1 MTSAAELA
9 RLRQGL
15 YRFFASSL
23 APPDQALLEQLTAA
37 ASYLETM
44 DLDGYAFC
52 REWRVLAGV
61 LASDVTVVTLATEH
75 VRLFASGTNGVL
87 CPPIESFYRAGGRN
101 EATAD
106 IVTAIQR
113 DYREMGLTTT
123 SAGEGP
129 DHVTTQLEIMSTLC
143 ARESAAWQSELDV
156 DSEQLLD
163 AEARFL
169 RRHLGSWLPELR
181 ARVQAARPHDF
192 YAAVLDALL
201 SFVIHDRDLIVGLR
215 RWSGAVV

>member
-15 YRFFASSL
+15 YRFFAGAL
-23 APPDQALLEQLTAA
+23 APPELGLLEQLTAA
-37 ASYLETM
+37 AEHLETM

-52 REWRVLAGV
+52 REWRLLTSA
-61 LASDVTVVTLATEH
+61 LASGVTVLTLAPEH

-87 CPPIESFYRAGGRN
+87 CPPIESFYRADGRN

-106 IVTAIQR
+106 IITAIQR

-123 SAGEGP
+123 TAGEAP

-143 ARESAAWQSELDV
+143 ARESAAWHAELGV

-169 RRHLGSWLPELR
+169 RHHLAAWLPQLR
-181 ARVQAARPHDF
+181 TRVHGAQPHDF
-192 YAAVLDALL
+192 YAAVLDALH
-201 SFVIHDRDLIVGLR
+201 SFVIHDRDLIAGLR
-215 RWSGAVV
+215 QWSGAVV